1 MNKRLI
7 ASLFAVVAL
16 AALVATPA
24 AAATRPATLQISGSG
39 SSFDNPLFTHWASTY
54 TKAKINYES
63 LGSGTGQTQL
73 NEGLTDFGAFDVPML
88 KTDDFSNF
96 TKITQFPIT
105 LGGEAV
111 TYNLPGY
118 TSKLKLTGNL
128 IAEIYLGKITKW
140 STKALTALN
149 PGLKKLAGKTEDT
162 ITVVHRSDSSGTTY
176 IFTDFLSHT
185 NKTWKDNPLL
195 GASKLPAWPV
205 GVGGSH
211 STGVDAAVS
220 GTPGAIGYVENA
232 YALENHRTPAYIENK
247 SGKFLQ
253 PTLHG
258 VAVDASKVKKITTT
272 KFSIVYQT
280 GPQAYPI
287 SGFSWAGV
295 YTDGSNWHNG
305 ASVCKATVNFFNWSR
320 TTGQVGV
327 GNTPLFY
334 VKLPKNIAAYA
345 AAQLKKVKCSK

>member
-1 MNKRLI
+1 LKKPLI
-7 ASLFAVVAL
+7 ASLLASVFL
-16 AALVATPA
+16 AALTLTPVAASQPRSSIT
-24 AAATRPATLQISGSG
+24 INGSG
-39 SSFDNPLFTHWASTY
+39 SSFDNPLFMHWASIY
-54 TKAKINYES
+54 KAAKINYQS

-73 NEGLTDFGAFDVPML
+73 TEGLTDFGAYDVPIL
-88 KTDDFSNF
+88 KSDGYSNF

-111 TYNLPGY
+111 TYNLPDYKG
-118 TSKLKLTGNL
+118 KLKLTGKL
-128 IAEIYLGKITKW
+128 IGEIYLGHITKW
-140 STKALTALN
+140 TDKRLTGLN
-149 PGLKKLAGKTEDT
+149 PGLKKLKGKSDET

-185 NKTWKDNPLL
+185 NATWRKTPGL

-205 GVGGSH
+205 GVGGNH

-232 YALENHRTPAYIENK
+232 YAIENHRTPAYVQNK
-247 SGKFLQ
+247 NGTFLQ

-258 VAVDASKVKKITTT
+258 VAVDADRVSHITTT
-272 KFSIVYQT
+272 HFSIVFQK
-280 GPQAYPI
+280 GLGSYPI

-295 YTDGSNWHNG
+295 YTKGSSWHDGK
-305 ASVCKATVNFFNWSR
+305 AVCKATVAFFKWSR
-320 TTGQVGV
+320 TTGQNGV
-327 GNTPLFY
+327 GKSPLFY

-345 AAQLKKVKCSK
+345 ASQLKKVNCNK